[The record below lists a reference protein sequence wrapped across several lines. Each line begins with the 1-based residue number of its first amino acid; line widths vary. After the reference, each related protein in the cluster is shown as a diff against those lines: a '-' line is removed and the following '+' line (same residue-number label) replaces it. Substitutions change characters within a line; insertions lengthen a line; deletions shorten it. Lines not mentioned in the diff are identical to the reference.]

1 MIINDK
7 DTFITLALDN
17 KPHYTTR
24 VSLLNKPFNIQC
36 SYNTRNKLRWIIITD
51 LNNNPVLSQTFVKN
65 KKQCELNHLSNRY
78 GLKFYV
84 TLKQKDKSKIIPNDY
99 DYLDWANDF
108 DLYFV
113 GRSQDTQNRLLA
125 NLREVLVGG

>member
-7 DTFITLALDN
+7 DTFITLSLDN

-36 SYNTRNKLRWIIITD
+36 SYNTRNKLRWVIITD

-78 GLKFYV
+78 GLNFYV